1 MINRTNKKNSNRKTI
16 SEMIKRRRV
25 FKEQEDR
32 KEINTMQEL
41 VAYLDDEFHL
51 VDHADDLEGL
61 DSWSSE
67 LETGGIANLKINAHT
82 DDDGVVWFG
91 CDYVKQGMFDA
102 DTEWANDILRY
113 NGVSDDDRVSE
124 DDIRDMVG
132 EAVDEMLRSDDSYFE
147 GFSKDVKLPCNKR
160 AIDNEIRRGEDYIDE
175 IAERCEGDLIHE
187 VEELCRESGVLSE
200 SKKASSNRKQLKE
213 AYMAGLEKHPTLKK
227 LVSRFKEDDQWAL
240 ERIIY
245 ALDANL
251 PRLDSEDERE
261 VLSGLEAIFGT
272 VDDIAKLKK
281 KFKKITFGARM
292 WL

>member
-1 MINRTNKKNSNRKTI
+1 MIKRTNKKNSNRKII

-25 FKEQEDR
+25 IKEQEDR

-51 VDHADDLEGL
+51 VDHSDDLEGL

-102 DTEWANDILRY
+102 DIEWANDILRY
-113 NGVSDDDRVSE
+113 NGVSDSDRVSE
-124 DDIRDMVG
+124 DDIRDMVA
-132 EAVDEMLRSDDSYFE
+132 EAVDDMLRSDDSYFE

-175 IAERCEGDLIHE
+175 IAERCEDDLIHE
-187 VEELCRESGVLSE
+187 VEELCRENGILFE
-200 SKKASSNRKQLKE
+200 NKKTRNRKSLKE
-213 AYMAGLEKHPTLKK
+213 ARMAGLEEHPMLKK
-227 LVSRFKEDDQWAL
+227 AVSTLKEDDQWAL
-240 ERIIY
+240 SRAIFDLENSLPKFDSDNERDVLR
-245 ALDANL
+245 ALRDVLDA
-251 PRLDSEDERE
+251 
-261 VLSGLEAIFGT
+261 A
-272 VDDIAKLKK
+272 DDMNKVKKSLKRSSIGQK
-281 KFKKITFGARM
+281 M
-292 WL
+292 W

>member
-1 MINRTNKKNSNRKTI
+1 MIKRTNKKNSNCKTI
-16 SEMIKRRRV
+16 SEMIRRRRV
-25 FKEQEDR
+25 IKEQEDR

-113 NGVSDDDRVSE
+113 NGVSDGDRVSE
-124 DDIRDMVG
+124 DDIRDMVL
-132 EAVDEMLRSDDSYFE
+132 EAVDDMLRSDDSYFE
-147 GFSKDVKLPCNKR
+147 GFSKDVKLPCSKR

-187 VEELCRESGVLSE
+187 IEELCRESGILSE
-200 SKKASSNRKQLKE
+200 NKKTRNGR
-213 AYMAGLEKHPTLKK
+213 
-227 LVSRFKEDDQWAL
+227 
-240 ERIIY
+240 
-245 ALDANL
+245 
-251 PRLDSEDERE
+251 RLW
-261 VLSGLEAIFGT
+261 F
-272 VDDIAKLKK
+272 
-281 KFKKITFGARM
+281 
-292 WL
+292 

>member
-1 MINRTNKKNSNRKTI
+1 MIKRTKKNSNRKTI

-25 FKEQEDR
+25 IKEQEDR

-41 VAYLDDEFHL
+41 VDYLDDEFHL
-51 VDHADDLEGL
+51 VDSADDLEGL

-102 DTEWANDILRY
+102 DKDWAEDILRY
-113 NGVSDDDRVSE
+113 NRVSNSDRVSE
-124 DDIRDMVG
+124 DDIREMVG
-132 EAVDEMLRSDDSYFE
+132 EAVDEMLRSDDSYFD
-147 GFSKDVKLPCNKR
+147 GFSKDVKLPCSKK
-160 AIDNEIRRGEDYIDE
+160 AIDNEIRRGKDYIDE

-187 VEELCRESGVLSE
+187 VEELCREDGILAE
-200 SKKASSNRKQLKE
+200 SKKNSKRKALKE
-213 AYMAGLEKHPTLKK
+213 ARMAGLEEHPTLKK

-240 ERIIY
+240 SRIIY

-261 VLSGLEAIFGT
+261 VLNGLEAIFGT

-281 KFKKITFGARM
+281 KFKKITFGQRM

>member
-1 MINRTNKKNSNRKTI
+1 MIKRTNKKNSNRKII

-25 FKEQEDR
+25 IKEQEDR

-113 NGVSDDDRVSE
+113 NGVSDGDRVSE
-124 DDIRDMVG
+124 DDIRDMVA
-132 EAVDEMLRSDDSYFE
+132 EAVDDMLRSDDSYFE
-147 GFSKDVKLPCNKR
+147 GFSKDVKLPCSKR

-187 VEELCRESGVLSE
+187 IEELCRESGILSE
-200 SKKASSNRKQLKE
+200 NKKTRNRKALKE
-213 AYMAGLEKHPTLKK
+213 ASVQSFTDWEYPVLKD
-227 LVSRFKEDDQWAL
+227 VMSTFKDDIQWAL
-240 ERIIY
+240 SR
-245 ALDANL
+245 ALYSMKSNL
-251 PRLDSEDERE
+251 PRLESDNESE
-261 VLSGLEAIFGT
+261 VLRALADILDKA
-272 VDDIAKLKK
+272 DDMNKVKKALKR
-281 KFKKITFGARM
+281 TSLGQRM
-292 WL
+292 W